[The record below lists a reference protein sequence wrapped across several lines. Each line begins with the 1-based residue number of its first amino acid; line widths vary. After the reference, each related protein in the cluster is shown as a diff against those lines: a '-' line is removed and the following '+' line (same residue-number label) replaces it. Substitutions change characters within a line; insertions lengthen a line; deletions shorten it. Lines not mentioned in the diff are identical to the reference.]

1 MHTSIIR
8 HAYPTDGAEEE
19 HQALH
24 QAASEM
30 IDGLERDP
38 RNLEF
43 AFMITLTEAESRCA
57 SDPLAEFA
65 PTWRAWVAAMQVGS
79 ALFAAAD
86 SAGERVEARIAGK
99 ARSIPATGP
108 NRAAHAGNWIKA
120 FWLAVVCREQDRMT
134 QLCRVPI
141 SLLRASGAEFDEYV
155 YAWIDTLQSYWLR
168 RDGVGGKLVAASAGA
183 LPQNTEIVS
192 ADLLLMVLSQPIKLF
207 HHYLRQDTAEFSKAL
222 EESLRLHKEY
232 WTADEDRA
240 LSSEGLVAL
249 GPLAMACLAH
259 DDGMPLEV
267 TSDYLPDVL
276 VKAEWVGEFDT

>member
-1 MHTSIIR
+1 MPAIVTR
-8 HAYPTDGAEEE
+8 HDYPTAGAEEE
-19 HQALH
+19 NEALH
-24 QAASEM
+24 QAAVEA
-30 IDGLERDP
+30 IDGLEEDP

-43 AFMITLTEAESRCA
+43 AFMITLSEAESRCA
-57 SDPLAEFA
+57 TDPLAQYA

-86 SAGERVEARIAGK
+86 SSEGRVETRIAGK
-99 ARSIPATGP
+99 TRSIPATGP
-108 NRAAHAGNWIKA
+108 NRAAHAGNWLKA

-134 QLCRVPI
+134 QLCEVPV

-168 RDGVGGKLVAASAGA
+168 RGGVGDKLVAASAGA
-183 LPQNTEIVS
+183 VPQNAEIAS
-192 ADLLLMVLSQPIKLF
+192 PDLLLMVLAQPIELF
-207 HHYLRQDTAEFSKAL
+207 HRYLRQDPAEFNRAL

-232 WTADEDRA
+232 WTAEEDRA

-259 DDGMPLEV
+259 DAEMPLQV
-267 TSDYLPDVL
+267 TSDYLPEVL
-276 VKAEWVGEFDT
+276 VKAKWVGEFDT

>member
-1 MHTSIIR
+1 MPTSIIR

-19 HQALH
+19 HRALR
-24 QAASEM
+24 QAAAEM
-30 IDGLERDP
+30 TDGLEENP

-57 SDPLAEFA
+57 SDPLGESAQ
-65 PTWRAWVAAMQVGS
+65 TWRAWVAAMQVGS
-79 ALFAAAD
+79 ALFDAANA
-86 SAGERVEARIAGK
+86 SGGRVETRIAGVT
-99 ARSIPATGP
+99 RSIPATGP

-120 FWLAVVCREQDRMT
+120 FWLAVVCREQDRMAR
-134 QLCRVPI
+134 LCDVPI

-155 YAWIDTLQSYWLR
+155 YTWIDTLQSHWLR
-168 RDGVGGKLVAASAGA
+168 RDGVGDKLVAASAGA
-183 LPQNTEIVS
+183 LPQNARIAS
-192 ADLLLMVLSQPIKLF
+192 ADLLLMVLSQPIELF
-207 HHYLRQDTAEFSKAL
+207 RRYLRQDAAEFDKAL

-259 DDGMPLEV
+259 DAEMPLEV
-267 TSDYLPDVL
+267 TSDYLPEVL
-276 VKAEWVGEFDT
+276 VKAEWVGEFDA